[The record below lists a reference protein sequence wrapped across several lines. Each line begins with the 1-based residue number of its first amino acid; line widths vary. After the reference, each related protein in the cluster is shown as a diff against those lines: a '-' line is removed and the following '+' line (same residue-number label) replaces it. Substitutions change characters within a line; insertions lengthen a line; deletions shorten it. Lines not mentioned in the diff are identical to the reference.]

1 MNSIVSITRAKA
13 RLSGII
19 SRLIQIKE
27 TVIITKKGKSV
38 AVLMP
43 FETYQDLKKDE
54 GRGLLA
60 ARGALAGL
68 DEEIDRLC
76 DSVYSE
82 RDKARSRKVEL

>member
-27 TVIITKKGKSV
+27 TVIITKKGKNV

-43 FETYQDLKKDE
+43 FEAYQDLKKDE
-54 GRGLLA
+54 SRGLLA
-60 ARGALAGL
+60 ARGALAGQ